1 MGPNAC
7 DFPRWRNPVMPCG
20 YTGPMRIGDA
30 HLNTTAFLCIERQ
43 IEAGLVASPSAT
55 VFFIAD
61 RDGTRPHPVWA
72 VTARHCIEEARA
84 SGKPTYIRVNAGD
97 SFVDVPTRADDWHE
111 SDEADVACLYWSNEE
126 VAPQSVIP
134 LGQLV
139 DENYCY
145 RFGKY
150 AFGLGDEADE
160 QRVYLGAEIAFL
172 GLFSQH
178 AGKQRNLPVARF
190 GAIAR
195 LPQEAIAVTRP
206 NGKENIEGYLVE
218 ARSWGGHSGSPV
230 FWAHPF
236 TAVIELP
243 APPSQGNRQ
252 QRRQA
257 QRGPQK
263 TVHASR
269 QDQLLTLLGLV
280 SAHFDIPQEAT
291 TSGDVLG
298 KVVTDVNAGMAVVTP
313 AHLIRRLI
321 DREDVREQAEEYRH
335 EYAVEPTATVD
346 MIEISDQWPAAE
358 EKSEDEFVRFED
370 LAKGLMQVPKSEI
383 DEKRK
388 KT

>member
-1 MGPNAC
+1 MQIDN
-7 DFPRWRNPVMPCG
+7 N
-20 YTGPMRIGDA
+20 

-43 IEAGLVASPSAT
+43 TEAGLVAAPSAT
-55 VFFIAD
+55 VFFVAD
-61 RDGTRPHPVWA
+61 RDGTRPYPVWA

-84 SGKPTYIRVNAGD
+84 SEKPMYIRVNAGD
-97 SFVDVPTRADDWHE
+97 SFVDVPTQADDWYE
-111 SDEADVACLYWSNEE
+111 SGEADVACLYWSNDE

-160 QRVYLGAEIAFL
+160 QEVYLGAEIAFL

-195 LPQEAIAVTRP
+195 LPQEPITVARS
-206 NGKENIEGYLVE
+206 NGNESIEGYLVE

-257 QRGPQK
+257 QRGPRK
-263 TVHASR
+263 TVHASK

-291 TSGDVLG
+291 TTGDVLG
-298 KVVTDVNAGMAVVTP
+298 KIVTDVNAGMAVVTP
-313 AHLIRRLI
+313 AHFIRRLI
-321 DREDVREQAEEYRH
+321 DREDVREEAQKYRH
-335 EYAVEPTATVD
+335 EYVVEPTATVD
-346 MIEISDQWPAAE
+346 MIEISDQRSAE
-358 EKSEDEFVRFED
+358 EGSSEEFDRFED
-370 LAKGLMQVPKSEI
+370 LTQKLVQVPKSEI

-388 KT
+388 K